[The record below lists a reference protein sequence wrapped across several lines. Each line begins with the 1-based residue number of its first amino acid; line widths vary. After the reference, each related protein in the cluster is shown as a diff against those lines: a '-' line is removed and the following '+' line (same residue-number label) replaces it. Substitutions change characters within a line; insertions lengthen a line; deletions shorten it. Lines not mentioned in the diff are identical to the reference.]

1 MGSALNPSTPKE
13 ERADMSF
20 SRYTYCHVIKS
31 YMIQE
36 ETETYDRGGKTVNRS
51 RSTDGPDVRIS
62 GRVVKYF
69 L

>member
-36 ETETYDRGGKTVNRS
+36 ETETYDRGGKQSIEADLQMVQMLELV
-51 RSTDGPDVRIS
+51 DG
-62 GRVVKYF
+62 